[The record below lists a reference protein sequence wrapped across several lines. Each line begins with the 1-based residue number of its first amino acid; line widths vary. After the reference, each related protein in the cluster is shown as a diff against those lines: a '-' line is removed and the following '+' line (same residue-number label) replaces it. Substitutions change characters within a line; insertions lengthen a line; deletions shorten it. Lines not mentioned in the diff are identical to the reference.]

1 MTFLYECLRTVYSL
15 GYSGSLYYLSECYP
29 QWLNCSYFF
38 DHSEIAKKFWNKY
51 NRSKDLDENGK
62 FQRPVL
68 LLKSSLKLILTFILR
83 AHWPPFFVT
92 YWLFHKYSNPY
103 LFFFFWD
110 GTFHFGD
117 PIRDTQFFTLKA
129 FKFVTVSKNSIS
141 VFLPKYLS
149 TLKITFNLSL
159 KKRKLRSCREVWGL
173 VSTQFL
179 VILSFSPL
187 ITPGRGLIL
196 LLAPWNY
203 IVHLK
208 V

>member
-1 MTFLYECLRTVYSL
+1 MTFLYECPRTVYSL

-29 QWLNCSYFF
+29 QWLSCSYFF

-103 LFFFFWD
+103 LFFKMVHSILEIPLGIHNFSLWRLSNLELYQKIPSLSSCQN
-110 GTFHFGD
+110 TF
-117 PIRDTQFFTLKA
+117 
-129 FKFVTVSKNSIS
+129 
-141 VFLPKYLS
+141 
-149 TLKITFNLSL
+149 
-159 KKRKLRSCREVWGL
+159 LR
-173 VSTQFL
+173 
-179 VILSFSPL
+179 
-187 ITPGRGLIL
+187 
-196 LLAPWNY
+196 
-203 IVHLK
+203 
-208 V
+208 